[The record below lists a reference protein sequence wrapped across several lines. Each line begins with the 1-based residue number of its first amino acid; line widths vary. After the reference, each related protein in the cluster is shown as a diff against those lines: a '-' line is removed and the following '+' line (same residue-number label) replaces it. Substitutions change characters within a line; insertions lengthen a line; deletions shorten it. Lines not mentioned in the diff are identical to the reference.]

1 MRGGWIQLQKLEV
14 KFSLDARSLTGK
26 VGPKVWWSST
36 LHAIGKVLL
45 EASTG
50 LHADIF
56 DEDLRC
62 RIHGDDM
69 IGLKPLPRAT

>member
-1 MRGGWIQLQKLEV
+1 VRGGWIQLQKLEV
-14 KFSLDARSLTGK
+14 EFSLDARSLAG
-26 VGPKVWWSST
+26 KVWWSST

-45 EASTG
+45 ESSAG

-62 RIHGDDM
+62 HIHGDDM